1 MKVASCFY
9 FDNWICKELAYAHLW
24 NVEYIHHFN
33 SLGLVLWHIQ
43 NYLHFTDEK
52 IEAQLDWFYLSLNG
66 LPRWLS
72 SKESTCNSGD
82 VGSIPKS
89 GRHPWGRKWKPTPVF
104 LPRKSHGKRSLAGYS
119 PWGRKKVG
127 HSWVTEHAHWVRAFV
142 KKDSRAHN
150 MHILIL
156 KHVSF
161 HFYHVLHNRVLFSS
175 EESCL

>member
-1 MKVASCFY
+1 MKVASCCY

-66 LPRWLS
+66 LPWWLN

-119 PWGRKKVG
+119 PWGHKNVG
-127 HSWVTEHAHWVRAFV
+127 HDLGLNSDNKQGLQLVWKAQGPS
-142 KKDSRAHN
+142 KDTQVGR
-150 MHILIL
+150 
-156 KHVSF
+156 KEPTC
-161 HFYHVLHNRVLFSS
+161 VLHVGIIIPNGNS
-175 EESCL
+175 